1 MNKTIKRRVR
11 FLLLQRWCCFMT
23 KAKIKRQ
30 WGSQFYSVCV
40 CERMRLCVC
49 VDIQY
54 YTVVCILDLFVS
66 EFYQSSL
73 SFRRRRR
80 RPPLPPLIFIYMHSW
95 RRERNPFYS
104 SSIHNTMFSTLT
116 RFLLLSSSSLIPSP
130 PPNQQHHNLMLLSW
144 CYYNQRN
151 YYCHHGMT
159 MTMILR

>member
-1 MNKTIKRRVR
+1 
-11 FLLLQRWCCFMT
+11 MT

-80 RPPLPPLIFIYMHSW
+80 RPPLPPLIFIYMHS
-95 RRERNPFYS
+95 
-104 SSIHNTMFSTLT
+104 
-116 RFLLLSSSSLIPSP
+116 
-130 PPNQQHHNLMLLSW
+130 
-144 CYYNQRN
+144 
-151 YYCHHGMT
+151 
-159 MTMILR
+159 